1 MIFTFPKWV
10 IAVLSS
16 CLANSWMD
24 KLVRLE
30 FELALI
36 LTLVVQMHMK
46 LNMLTDLWKSTQ
58 I

>member
-10 IAVLSS
+10 IAVLRS

-46 LNMLTDLWKSTQ
+46 LNMLTDLRKSIQ